1 MSKILLLIILLGGIL
16 FWWHWNNTPDPKQQ
30 KMLLQKTVIGIV
42 VIGLLLMVLTGRL
55 HWIGAIFAGIL
66 ASFRQL
72 LPLII
77 RYHPVLTQ
85 MYRNFAPRSKP
96 PNSSTVSSKIIEMT
110 LDHTIGKLSGVV
122 LDGQYKGSQ
131 LDELSQENL
140 QALYDYCIQTDMN
153 SAKLLESYLSD
164 RFGEQEDFQ
173 SDTAYQQ
180 SNIQS
185 DAMSI
190 TEALQVLGIEDDPDE
205 ESITIAYR
213 KLMQKLHPDRG
224 GNQYFAAK
232 ANQAREVLLKK
243 YA

>member
-1 MSKILLLIILLGGIL
+1 
-16 FWWHWNNTPDPKQQ
+16 
-30 KMLLQKTVIGIV
+30 
-42 VIGLLLMVLTGRL
+42 
-55 HWIGAIFAGIL
+55 
-66 ASFRQL
+66 
-72 LPLII
+72 
-77 RYHPVLTQ
+77 
-85 MYRNFAPRSKP
+85 
-96 PNSSTVSSKIIEMT
+96 MT